1 MSNRPVEMIIFDW
14 DGTLIDSSPC
24 VVVAHNRTAESFGM
38 APHDQSKLE
47 TLLGQP
53 SDIVSKVLTEDTG
66 VNAKDYQTCFRD
78 HYTQAAANIDL
89 FPFTKPLLKK
99 LIAQNIRCAI
109 ATNKPRAIA
118 EKEIIRTG
126 VTEFFTQIEYAS
138 ESSAK
143 PDPEMLIRIATNNH
157 VKYENMLMIGDQT
170 NDVDAAINLNMDS
183 IILYDQNLPLWYAR
197 YTEKTVFAT
206 HTELEN
212 TLISNGIL
220 EPVQPATAR

>member
-1 MSNRPVEMIIFDW
+1 MSSTSIEMIVFDW
-14 DGTLIDSSPC
+14 DGTLINSSPC
-24 VVVAHNRTAESFGM
+24 VIIAHHRAADTFGM

-53 SDIVSKVLTEDTG
+53 SDIVSKILTADTG
-66 VNAKDYQTCFRD
+66 VNHKDYQACFRD
-78 HYTQAAANIDL
+78 HYSQTSRNIDL
-89 FPFTKPLLKK
+89 FPFTKPLLHK
-99 LIAQNIRCAI
+99 LITQNIHCAI
-109 ATNKPRAIA
+109 ATNKPKSIA
-118 EKEIIRTG
+118 EEEIVRTG
-126 VTEFFTQIEYAS
+126 VKDFFTQIEYAS

-143 PDPEMLIRIATNNH
+143 PDPEMLIRIATNSRM
-157 VKYENMLMIGDQT
+157 KYENMLMIGDQT

-183 IILYDQNLPLWYAR
+183 IILYDKTLPLWYTR

-220 EPVQPATAR
+220 EPLQPATTR